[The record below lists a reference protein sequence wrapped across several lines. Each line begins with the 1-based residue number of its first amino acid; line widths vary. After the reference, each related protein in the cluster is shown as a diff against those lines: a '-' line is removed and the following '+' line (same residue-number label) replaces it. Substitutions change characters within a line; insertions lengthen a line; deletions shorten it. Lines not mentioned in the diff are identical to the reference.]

1 MRNIFKSISIA
12 IVAAAALSTTAV
24 ADEICYNLCMSCRN
38 TERAENCDKIESTCN
53 CPFVIDSAK
62 SRNMGIEL
70 GKRKLIDELVA
81 GCTKT
86 VCARTLTFQ
95 DGYYKGIE
103 KGNTTLTRFELIAKS
118 GEAEQ
123 KAMGMLP
130 RVIKDANATIDS
142 LTRRRSLL
150 PIAPMSME
158 CTERCNDCA
167 SGLKVEPG
175 VVSADS
181 IAKADSARKA
191 FCRITETS
199 CQCKLHADNT
209 LELIALDKEIAAK
222 TATADSLVKIKSDL
236 LREEMARAIA
246 DSVQALCNAQG
257 KCRFTVTYTSKE
269 LALLEMHAAEDK
281 PVPAPVETAAPA
293 EPAKPAKSA
302 PADTAKP
309 EAKPAEA
316 PVAAAAKPAPQ
327 APAAEACPQA
337 AADDP
342 AVESKDAKK
351 NRIFY
356 KVTELYYG
364 NFREHSY
371 YAKDYGR
378 IGDLDDETGYEAG
391 INYML
396 RWYFYD
402 GGAITVGLGPS
413 YHYKKF
419 TYEYKPDE
427 RYSIYY
433 HNIGADI
440 PISFRLG
447 VPVIPVFKPF
457 VSQTFHF
464 HKPIFEVY
472 KIETPPENEEDED
485 AMKALAKKFV
495 DLGMIDGIKNR
506 FNGAKDLSFSVWLGF
521 GLQITRH
528 FSAEYQMNFGT
539 ASSGHAH
546 KFDSD
551 GYWRIVVDL
560 AW

>member
-53 CPFVIDSAK
+53 CPFVIDSARSK
-62 SRNMGIEL
+62 NMGVEL

-142 LTRRRSLL
+142 LSRRRSLL

-222 TATADSLVKIKSDL
+222 TAAADSLVKIKSDL

-246 DSVQALCNAQG
+246 DSVHFFEDVDAALCVHPGDRDEATHTSLANLPVDIEFWGKPSHAAAAPEKGINALDALILTYNGISALRQHVTPDIRIHG
-257 KCRFTVTYTSKE
+257 IITHGGDAPNIVPEYAAAKFYLRAATVPRLNALYDRIKGIVKGAAEMTGAKGRIEPYQVCLDNTIPTPSFDAVYAKE
-269 LALLEMHAAEDK
+269 LALLGRELLPPDMKRGIGSSDVGNVSQVIPTIQPSICITDGPTPWHTE
-281 PVPAPVETAAPA
+281 
-293 EPAKPAKSA
+293 
-302 PADTAKP
+302 
-309 EAKPAEA
+309 EAK
-316 PVAAAAKPAPQ
+316 AAAGSEKGLASVA
-327 APAAEACPQA
+327 
-337 AADDP
+337 
-342 AVESKDAKK
+342 
-351 NRIFY
+351 
-356 KVTELYYG
+356 L
-364 NFREHSY
+364 
-371 YAKDYGR
+371 
-378 IGDLDDETGYEAG
+378 
-391 INYML
+391 
-396 RWYFYD
+396 
-402 GGAITVGLGPS
+402 GA
-413 YHYKKF
+413 
-419 TYEYKPDE
+419 
-427 RYSIYY
+427 
-433 HNIGADI
+433 
-440 PISFRLG
+440 
-447 VPVIPVFKPF
+447 
-457 VSQTFHF
+457 
-464 HKPIFEVY
+464 
-472 KIETPPENEEDED
+472 
-485 AMKALAKKFV
+485 KALALTALDLIEDPALLEQIKEDHKKAV
-495 DLGMIDGIKNR
+495 
-506 FNGAKDLSFSVWLGF
+506 
-521 GLQITRH
+521 
-528 FSAEYQMNFGT
+528 AEQ
-539 ASSGHAH
+539 
-546 KFDSD
+546 
-551 GYWRIVVDL
+551 
-560 AW
+560 